1 MAINVQHFKQGIKE
15 SVKEDV
21 IDDSV
26 VVADF
31 VVHFPKVQPA
41 NEGFMAKQRNYRL
54 IFVSFAV
61 ALVLLTGCQPRIVGT
76 PVNLEPNDPRPI
88 LSLQVEDADEAT
100 LLVQQIG
107 LEIVRM
113 EGLTVYFFEDADQS
127 PRLVDLG
134 YDLEQQNP
142 YNVFRRVVRI
152 DRAIPETEL
161 AAGGLQIINREE
173 QYLVVEGAIGQLR
186 ALERSGSR
194 IVAISGHEPRP
205 RQIRVIVA
213 NTEDVAKIG
222 AMQVDI
228 YSAKPELDTSM
239 DSKRADRDVAI
250 VIYGAAFDYQ
260 IDQLRNA
267 DYDVEVLP

>member
-1 MAINVQHFKQGIKE
+1 MSIQAGV
-15 SVKEDV
+15 S
-21 IDDSV
+21 DDSF

-31 VVHFPKVQPA
+31 IVYFPKAQSA
-41 NEGFMAKQRNYRL
+41 SEEFMGKQRNYRL
-54 IFVSFAV
+54 ISVSCVV
-61 ALVLLTGCQPRIVGT
+61 ALLLLTGCQPQIVGT

-88 LSLQVEDADEAT
+88 LSLQVGDADEAT
-100 LLVQQIG
+100 LLVQEID

-113 EGLTVYFFEDADQS
+113 EGLTVYFFEDADQL
-127 PRLVDLG
+127 PRLIDLG

-161 AAGGLQIINREE
+161 VASGIQIINREK

-194 IVAISGHEPRP
+194 IVGISGHEPRP

-213 NTEDVAKIG
+213 STEDVAKIG

-228 YSAKPELDTSM
+228 YSAKPERGTSM
-239 DSKRADRDVAI
+239 DPKRADRDVAI
-250 VIYGAAFDYQ
+250 VIYGGAFDYQ